1 MNPVKGGE
9 FNMWLRLGRLVPELT
24 AHEAWQ
30 KLPPF
35 RMDDRGRDKNR
46 DSGTPHSAKAAG
58 SLLYPRRRPSSGSL
72 PYLQLI
78 FAQT

>member
-1 MNPVKGGE
+1 
-9 FNMWLRLGRLVPELT
+9 LASPELT

-30 KLPPF
+30 RLPPF
-35 RMDDRGRDKNR
+35 KMDGRGRDENR
-46 DSGTPHSAKAAG
+46 DPGAPHSAKAAG
-58 SLLYPRRRPSSGSL
+58 SLLYPRRMPSSGSL